1 MCSSDLAER
10 ARAAAIAAGANPRHT
25 TTVDVEETPLT
36 YLMEP
41 AARIRVKAAGPLAT
55 G

>member
-1 MCSSDLAER
+1 V
-10 ARAAAIAAGANPRHT
+10 
-25 TTVDVEETPLT
+25 VDVEETPLT

-41 AARIRVKAAGPLAT
+41 AARIRVKAAGPLIL